1 MAKTE
6 DSCCFS
12 VYTYILLLQ
21 RALRVPGTH
30 TAFSCIFLSRLGC
43 VVGFGGLAG
52 GLCGHARAH
61 TRPQLLDREG
71 MCVRSSGKHILG
83 IFGRASIAIS
93 RVGGAGRAGDNSI
106 IGSSFYNTDNS
117 SMFF

>member
-1 MAKTE
+1 MLWGSE
-6 DSCCFS
+6 G
-12 VYTYILLLQ
+12 L
-21 RALRVPGTH
+21 RAGFAGT
-30 TAFSCIFLSRLGC
+30 
-43 VVGFGGLAG
+43 
-52 GLCGHARAH
+52 RAH

-93 RVGGAGRAGDNSI
+93 RVGGAGRAGDISI
-106 IGSSFYNTDNS
+106 IGSSFYNTDDS